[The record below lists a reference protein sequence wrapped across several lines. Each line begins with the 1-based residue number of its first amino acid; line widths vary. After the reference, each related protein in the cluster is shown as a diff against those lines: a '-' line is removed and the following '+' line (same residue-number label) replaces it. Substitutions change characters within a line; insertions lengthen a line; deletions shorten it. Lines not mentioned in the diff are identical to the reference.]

1 VNAPAGMAPDAPLY
15 DEAVFG
21 GAPRAEDDDIHS
33 RRRYG
38 VVIGA
43 QRLLL
48 DGSGAVRVLEPGP
61 MSRLPNTHDWFL
73 GLANV
78 RGNLIPVYDLA
89 RWQALPA
96 ADSGRML
103 LVVGTDDL
111 AAATLVD
118 SSPRSLLVPGA
129 ACAPP
134 ALSAGFAAHAK
145 EAFALDDG
153 IWTELDWEALF
164 QQIKT
169 AAVLADKGV

>member
-1 VNAPAGMAPDAPLY
+1 MNAPASIPPEAPLH

-21 GAPRAEDDDIHS
+21 GMTRTEDDEIHS

-73 GLANV
+73 GLVNV

-89 RWQALPA
+89 RWQGLPA

-118 SSPRSLLVPGA
+118 SSPRSLLVPGM

-134 ALSAGFAAHAK
+134 ALSEGFAAHAK

-153 IWTELDWEALF
+153 VWTELDWDALF
-164 QQIKT
+164 QQIKST
-169 AAVLADKGV
+169 AVLADKSV